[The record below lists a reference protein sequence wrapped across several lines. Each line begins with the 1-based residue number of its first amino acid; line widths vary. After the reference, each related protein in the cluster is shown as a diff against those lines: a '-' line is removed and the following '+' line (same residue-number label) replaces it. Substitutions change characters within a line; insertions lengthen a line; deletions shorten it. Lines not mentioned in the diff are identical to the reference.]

1 MLSKIFI
8 TSVLMA
14 CVSLSAYATPAK
26 PATVQQL
33 ITETKMEQL
42 IEQTLQQMKPI
53 ADQQILQEAKNTL
66 GTQQLNAQ
74 QLNIVK
80 QMQQLSW
87 EQINLSNNWK
97 SIQDLMVKVY
107 QKHFTEE
114 ELQATLKFYQSPE
127 GRSMMQKMPIMMQ
140 DVMQNIQS
148 NVGDFTPSSDSEL
161 ESQMK
166 TLKKQL
172 LATQAKPS
180 TQAKLSK

>member
-8 TSVLMA
+8 TSLLMA
-14 CVSLSAYATPAK
+14 YTSLSAFATPAK
-26 PATVQQL
+26 PTTVQQL

-53 ADQQILQEAKNTL
+53 VDQQILQEAKDTV
-66 GTQQLNAQ
+66 GKQQLNAQ

-87 EQINLSNNWK
+87 QQINLANNWK
-97 SIQDLMVKVY
+97 NIQDLMVKVY

-148 NVGDFTPSSDSEL
+148 NIGDFTPSTDSEL

-166 TLKKQL
+166 KLKQQL

-180 TQAKLSK
+180 K